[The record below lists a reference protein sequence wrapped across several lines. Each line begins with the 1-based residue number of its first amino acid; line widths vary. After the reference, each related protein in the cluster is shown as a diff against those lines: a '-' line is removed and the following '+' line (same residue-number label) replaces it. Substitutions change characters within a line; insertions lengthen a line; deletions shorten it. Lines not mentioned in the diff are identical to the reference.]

1 MDMYRSREL
10 FPRVNHIG
18 SKRYVYIRILG
29 LKYNIGSYTAMNHNG
44 CVPILSGA
52 PLIQRVKL
60 ERRDIIYKNR
70 ITVR

>member
-10 FPRVNHIG
+10 LSRVNHIG

-29 LKYNIGSYTAMNHNG
+29 LKYNIGSYTAMIHNG
-44 CVPILSGA
+44 CVPIRSGA

-70 ITVR
+70 ITVT